1 MKHHESNRHPGPMR
15 VLRVD
20 PEFAGLV
27 AVGFAVMGMVAV
39 PIAKWFLLGALVFG
53 IGVAVLLGRVRKG

>member
-1 MKHHESNRHPGPMR
+1 MR